1 MAVRE
6 AILSVT
12 GGSLSIF
19 VVVVVI
25 AMLVRKAMIMVVER
39 VRVMRFAVL
48 VLVLMLVL
56 VGPMAERFMLDT
68 MVVRAEVIVKRHV
81 NSWQDLEAGEPK
93 QARKHGA
100 DTGQSHSS
108 TAIHC
113 SGTVAT
119 LRWPINHRFGSRAL
133 ATWSGRP
140 RGNRCPRAQSIQNI
154 AMRSHLV

>member
-48 VLVLMLVL
+48 VLVLVL
-56 VGPMAERFMLDT
+56 VGAMAERFMLDT
-68 MVVRAEVIVKRHV
+68 MLVRAEVIVKRHV

>member
-6 AILSVT
+6 AILSVAV
-12 GGSLSIF
+12 GSLTIL
-19 VVVVVI
+19 VMVVVI

-39 VRVMRFAVL
+39 VRVMRFAVR
-48 VLVLMLVL
+48 VLVRVLVLVL

-68 MVVRAEVIVKRHV
+68 MLVRAKVIVKRHV

-100 DTGQSHSS
+100 DTDQSHSS

-113 SGTVAT
+113 SG
-119 LRWPINHRFGSRAL
+119 R
-133 ATWSGRP
+133 
-140 RGNRCPRAQSIQNI
+140 
-154 AMRSHLV
+154 

>member
-119 LRWPINHRFGSRAL
+119 LRWPINHRFGS
-133 ATWSGRP
+133 
-140 RGNRCPRAQSIQNI
+140 
-154 AMRSHLV
+154 